1 MGKFVEVE
9 IRGLAPQSYFRMP
22 RPALQTGNEVWTVRE
37 DKKVSIVPVRVL
49 QRVNDEVFVIGDLED
64 GELVI
69 VGGVQFVTEGMVVQ
83 TGTTL
88 AR

>member
-1 MGKFVEVE
+1 MDGTRRIGSTPPLLVGKFVEVE

-49 QRVNDEVFVIGDLED
+49 QRVNDESL
-64 GELVI
+64 
-69 VGGVQFVTEGMVVQ
+69 
-83 TGTTL
+83 
-88 AR
+88 